1 MRDRDAAC
9 ALGIAARAARDGDG
23 VRAVIAQGIWPG
35 RGIREDSTAASAV
48 CNDGADRGGG
58 TVASIGLVLAIIVT
72 AGFVA
77 AAVGFVARAHNA
89 IRVAEFAALAAA
101 DALVA
106 PELGDPC
113 AAARMTASTRGGV
126 VVACS
131 RAGNFAEISVRVDG
145 FGASAAAGLAP

>member
-1 MRDRDAAC
+1 MRDRDAAG

-23 VRAVIAQGIWPG
+23 VRAVIARGG
-35 RGIREDSTAASAV
+35 RDGGGIREDSTAASAV
-48 CNDGADRGGG
+48 CNDGVDRGGG
-58 TVASIGLVLAIIVT
+58 TVASIGLVLAMIVT

-77 AAVGFVARAHNA
+77 AAVGFVARAHHA

-101 DALVA
+101 DASVS
-106 PELGDPC
+106 PDVGDAC
-113 AAARMTASTRGGV
+113 AAARMAVSTRGGV